1 MKKPDAALRY
11 FRQLNRIAIAA
22 FILALPVTFLGAL
35 IARGTPMT
43 PWLPLTA
50 FATCAVIFLFAC
62 FRIRTFHCPRCG
74 KQFTAA
80 QPLAPNSR
88 GWRCVHCGLEAYA

>member
-1 MKKPDAALRY
+1 MKNPDAALRN

-22 FILALPVTFLGAL
+22 FILAPPVGLLGAL

-43 PWLPLTA
+43 PWIPLTG
-50 FATCAVIFLFAC
+50 FGTCLVIFLVAY
-62 FRIRTFHCPRCG
+62 FRIRTFRCPRCG

-80 QPLAPNSR
+80 HPLAPNSR
-88 GWRCVHCGLEAYA
+88 GRRCVHCGLEAYA